1 MKKIW
6 RIQYHFKRL
15 LGLFKSKR
23 ISFQDG
29 HSQWQ
34 ESALF
39 QILIKMIRNNM
50 FKTRIL
56 LLSMTRIRTI
66 KRLKIFSQT
75 I

>member
-6 RIQYHFKRL
+6 RIQFHCKRL
-15 LGLFKSKR
+15 LGLFKSRR
-23 ISFQDG
+23 ISFPDG
-29 HSQWQ
+29 HNQWL